1 MSWKR
6 NSRNPLLTRESIPR
20 IAPELVDATSVF
32 NPGAVSVDGTTVL
45 LLRVQSRGRRTILLK
60 AESDDGIGF
69 RVAERVV
76 ELRGLETEGDT
87 VHHVYDPRITQLD
100 GTYYVML
107 ALDLDS
113 GCRLGLSR
121 TTDFRVLEF
130 LGPPSDCELRNG
142 VLFPEKI
149 GGRYAR
155 LERPN
160 DVRRASGAATGDE
173 IRLSTSDDL
182 LHWRVEGTVIRGR
195 PHYWDE
201 LIGSGP
207 PPFKTRAGWLHVY
220 HGVATHLGGCIY
232 QAGALLLD
240 LQDPTRV
247 LARSRNNML
256 EPREP
261 YEQVGQVPNVVFPS
275 GLIVDR
281 IDDDGFALP
290 ESNVRLYYGAA
301 DTCVALATTTVRD
314 LLAMCED

>member
-1 MSWKR
+1 
-6 NSRNPLLTRESIPR
+6 
-20 IAPELVDATSVF
+20 
-32 NPGAVSVDGTTVL
+32 
-45 LLRVQSRGRRTILLK
+45 
-60 AESDDGIGF
+60 
-69 RVAERVV
+69 
-76 ELRGLETEGDT
+76 
-87 VHHVYDPRITQLD
+87 
-100 GTYYVML
+100 ML

-121 TTDFRVLEF
+121 TTDFLSLEF
-130 LGPPSDCELRNG
+130 LGPPSVSELRNG

-160 DVRRASGAATGDE
+160 DVRPASAAASGDE

-182 LHWRVEGTVIRGR
+182 RHWTVEGTVIRGR

-207 PPFKTRAGWLHVY
+207 PPVKTRAGWLHVY

-232 QAGALLLD
+232 QAGSLLLD

-247 LARSRNNML
+247 LARSGNNGL

-261 YEQVGQVPNVVFPS
+261 YELVGQLPNVVFPT
-275 GLIVDR
+275 GMIVER
-281 IDDDGFALP
+281 IDEDGFALP
-290 ESNVRLYYGAA
+290 DSNVRLYYGAA
-301 DTCVALATTTVRD
+301 DSCVALATTTVGD